1 MVIFHSYV
9 NVYQRVTLSPR
20 CQKFSPRPTVPIFM
34 GECQRSRSVGRELD
48 GFAMVTKVGPNKILQ
63 GWNMTFSFPI
73 ILGILYFQL
82 TNSYFSEG

>member
-1 MVIFHSYV
+1 
-9 NVYQRVTLSPR
+9 
-20 CQKFSPRPTVPIFM
+20 M

-82 TNSYFSEG
+82 TNSYFSDGFKPPTSFTLLQVYVD